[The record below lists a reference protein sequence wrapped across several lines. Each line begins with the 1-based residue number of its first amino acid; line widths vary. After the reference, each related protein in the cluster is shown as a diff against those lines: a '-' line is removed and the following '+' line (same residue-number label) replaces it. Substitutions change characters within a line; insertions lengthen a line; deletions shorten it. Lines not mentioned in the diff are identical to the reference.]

1 MELQEAIVVKEES
14 QAEEHAS
21 KPALTPPTSEDLD
34 KKYDSSSELS
44 ELDLDD
50 LEDDDDFEIEPDH
63 YWGDGKIPIF
73 KPVCASML
81 LHIFS
86 SNLSFNIL
94 RYSRGEMP
102 M

>member
-1 MELQEAIVVKEES
+1 MVKEEP
-14 QAEEHAS
+14 QVEEPAS

-63 YWGDGKIPIF
+63 YWSGGKIPVF
-73 KPVCASML
+73 KPVRAR
-81 LHIFS
+81 
-86 SNLSFNIL
+86 IL
-94 RYSRGEMP
+94 
-102 M
+102 